1 MGSVAD
7 FRTVLESLRPVKE
20 TTLQESEFYRQAF
33 YRNIGLISDEDQARL
48 RRACVGVVGA
58 GGVGGLHLLALTRMG
73 VGRFHLADFDT
84 FELGNFN
91 RQFGASVDTIGQ
103 PKIEV
108 MAKMVQAINPHV
120 QVDLFH
126 EGIQPNNIGRF
137 LEGVDVV
144 VDGIDFFAYDHRRM
158 LFNEARKRGV
168 YVVTSG
174 PIGFGSTLQVFAP
187 TGMSF
192 DEYFG
197 IHDGMSD
204 FEKFLAFGTGLAP
217 ALLHRHYLDLK
228 QVRLSAGQG
237 PVVASSCILSSG
249 LVAFEAVNI
258 LLRKRPI
265 KAVPHY
271 YQFDAYRQ
279 VYKKG
284 YLAFGYRNPLQYLKR
299 WIIRR
304 TMKRLA
310 ASQPPS
316 PTDPK

>member
-1 MGSVAD
+1 MLDSLHSVNAI
-7 FRTVLESLRPVKE
+7 
-20 TTLQESEFYRQAF
+20 TLQEPEFYRQAF
-33 YRNIGLISDEDQARL
+33 QRNLGLISDEDQARL
-48 RRACVGVVGA
+48 RNACVGVVGA

-91 RQFGASVDTIGQ
+91 RQFGATVDAIGQ

-108 MAKMVQAINPHV
+108 MAKMVHAINPHV
-120 QVDLFH
+120 QIELFH

-158 LFNEARKRGV
+158 LFNEARKKGI
-168 YVVTSG
+168 YVVTAG
-174 PIGFGSTLQVFAP
+174 PVGFGSTLQVFAP

-197 IHDGMSD
+197 MRDGMTD
-204 FEKFLAFGTGLAP
+204 FDKFVAFATGLAP
-217 ALLHRHYLDLK
+217 AVLHRHYLDLK
-228 QVRLSAGQG
+228 KVRLSAGQA

-258 LLRKRPI
+258 VLGKRPV
-265 KAVPHY
+265 KPVPHY
-271 YQFDAYRQ
+271 YQFDAYLQ

-284 YLAFGYRNPLQYLKR
+284 YLAFGYRNPLQHLKR
-299 WIIRR
+299 WILRR
-304 TMKRLA
+304 TMKRLG
-310 ASQPPS
+310 ASQPPI
-316 PTDPK
+316 PTDQK